1 MPKLRTSA
9 EAQLCLSFPGQPC
22 ARGER
27 EGPAQR
33 EGEGQQA
40 EVTYYASRKVILHQC
55 SRGRA
60 VFQALATAGAFGFL
74 YFIEVAWLEQCRA
87 DRRFR
92 AHLPT

>member
-1 MPKLRTSA
+1 MTQTPL
-9 EAQLCLSFPGQPC
+9 P

-74 YFIEVAWLEQCRA
+74 YFIEVAWLEQCRP